1 MTHRTPGRRSGV
13 AKSPEGL
20 APVRA
25 IFAHG
30 SDEVSIK
37 VSDEGGGDLENHLE
51 NLASFSSHHIKI
63 SFAEE
68 FPEANWH
75 KSGAIAQRRSIL
87 LRALNDLES
96 VFHCPD
102 FTPGVPK
109 HGLTK

>member
-1 MTHRTPGRRSGV
+1 MSSKSICESIARKSKDSIPGSKMLIDCHMKIDVERKKVNLRGLHSSDRLQRTRVRRTGV

-51 NLASFSSHHIKI
+51 NLEASFSS
-63 SFAEE
+63 
-68 FPEANWH
+68 
-75 KSGAIAQRRSIL
+75 R
-87 LRALNDLES
+87 
-96 VFHCPD
+96 
-102 FTPGVPK
+102 
-109 HGLTK
+109 